1 MKGIVFNMLNDLVEA
16 NFGMDVWDDLIE
28 STSPSSEGIYTSVEV
43 YPDEELLAYVAAIS
57 KHTGAPEEEVVRMF
71 GNYMLGRFAEMHP
84 EFFSGHTAKSF
95 LKSVHDV
102 IHVEVRK
109 LHPDVVLPEFTYE
122 DSVDNALEM
131 HYHSPR
137 KLCHLAEGLIGG
149 TAKQFDVE
157 IAIKHDVCMHD
168 GADHCVLSLSFGSA
182 SGHAAA

>member
-1 MKGIVFNMLNDLVEA
+1 MKGIVFNLLNDLVEEQ
-16 NFGMDVWDDLIE
+16 FGMDVWDDLIE
-28 STSPSSEGIYTSVEV
+28 ATSPSSKGIYTSVEV

-57 KHTGAPEEEVVRMF
+57 RHTGAPAEDVVRMF
-71 GNYMLGRFAEMHP
+71 GAYMMGRFAQIHP
-84 EFFSGHTAKSF
+84 DFFSGHTAKTF

-122 DSVDNALEM
+122 DKSHNELTM

-149 TAKQFDVE
+149 AAKIFAVE
-157 IAIKHDVCMHD
+157 VGIRHPVCMHD
-168 GADHCVLSLSFGSA
+168 GADHCVLELSFGT
-182 SGHAAA
+182 